1 MESCAAETGLLK
13 KKPCGQAAVAKCA
26 NCEMPL
32 CSKHAVAQVSASK
45 QRTGKFMCAECDRA
59 QREHEKLAPPARPT
73 AAPARA
79 AQPALKP
86 SAPAAKPAAPAAKPA
101 ATPAP
106 MPKDSPAP
114 QPSGKKELSLEDSQP
129 LEFTPSK
136 KPEEKK

>member
-32 CSKHAVAQVSASK
+32 CSKHALAQFSANK

-59 QREHEKLAPPARPT
+59 QREHEKLAPAPRPA
-73 AAPARA
+73 AQARA
-79 AQPALKP
+79 PQA
-86 SAPAAKPAAPAAKPA
+86 AAKPAAPAAKPA
-101 ATPAP
+101 APAATPTP
-106 MPKDSPAP
+106 MPKDAPAT
-114 QPSGKKELSLEDSQP
+114 QPGGKKELSLEDSQP

>member
-13 KKPCGQAAVAKCA
+13 KKPCGQASVAKCA

-32 CSKHAVAQVSASK
+32 CSKHAVPQFSANK

-59 QREHEKLAPPARPT
+59 QREHEKLAPPARPP
-73 AAPARA
+73 AARA
-79 AQPALKP
+79 PQPAPK
-86 SAPAAKPAAPAAKPA
+86 AAAPAAKPPAPA
-101 ATPAP
+101 AAKPAAAPAP
-106 MPKDSPAP
+106 MPKDSPAT
-114 QPSGKKELSLEDSQP
+114 QPGGKKELSLEDSQP